1 MRLLIDANVVLDVL
15 QKREPYW
22 KDSSV
27 IWKLCETE
35 QAEGYISTLTFAN
48 LMYVMRRELDP
59 AQIRDVLDKLRLIF
73 RFADFTAADMEK
85 AAEMGNSYAMGAMGY
100 LYKEGEGVEQNMEKA
115 IAYYQQAVD
124 LGNPYAMSDLAAMY
138 AEGNGVEQDL
148 EKAAEY
154 YRKAV
159 ELGDESAAEKLK
171 SLTEEGK
178 APAEK
183 K

>member
-1 MRLLIDANVVLDVL
+1 MRLLIDANIVLDVL

-35 QAEGYISTLTFAN
+35 QIEGYISTLTFAN

-85 AAEMGNSYAMGAMGY
+85 AAEMGWDDFEDAIQAATAERIMADSIITRNVRDFRNS
-100 LYKEGEGVEQNMEKA
+100 KV
-115 IAYYQQAVD
+115 IAFTPSEFIAR
-124 LGNPYAMSDLAAMY
+124 L
-138 AEGNGVEQDL
+138 
-148 EKAAEY
+148 
-154 YRKAV
+154 
-159 ELGDESAAEKLK
+159 
-171 SLTEEGK
+171 
-178 APAEK
+178 
-183 K
+183 

>member
-1 MRLLIDANVVLDVL
+1 MRLLIDANIVLDVL

-85 AAEMGNSYAMGAMGY
+85 AAEMGWDDFEDAIQAATAERIMADSIITRNVRDFRNSR
-100 LYKEGEGVEQNMEKA
+100 V
-115 IAYYQQAVD
+115 IAFT
-124 LGNPYAMSDLAAMY
+124 PS
-138 AEGNGVEQDL
+138 
-148 EKAAEY
+148 EY
-154 YRKAV
+154 IAR
-159 ELGDESAAEKLK
+159 L
-171 SLTEEGK
+171 
-178 APAEK
+178 
-183 K
+183 

>member
-1 MRLLIDANVVLDVL
+1 MRLLIDANIVLDVL

-35 QAEGYISTLTFAN
+35 QAEGYVSTLTFAN

-85 AAEMGNSYAMGAMGY
+85 AAEMGWDDFEDAIQAATAERIMADSIITRNARDFRNSR
-100 LYKEGEGVEQNMEKA
+100 V
-115 IAYYQQAVD
+115 IAFT
-124 LGNPYAMSDLAAMY
+124 PS
-138 AEGNGVEQDL
+138 
-148 EKAAEY
+148 EY
-154 YRKAV
+154 IAR
-159 ELGDESAAEKLK
+159 L
-171 SLTEEGK
+171 
-178 APAEK
+178 
-183 K
+183 

>member
-1 MRLLIDANVVLDVL
+1 MRFLIDANIVLDVL

-85 AAEMGNSYAMGAMGY
+85 AAEMGWDDFEDAIQAATAERIMADSIITRNVRDFRNSR
-100 LYKEGEGVEQNMEKA
+100 V
-115 IAYYQQAVD
+115 IAFTPSEFIAR
-124 LGNPYAMSDLAAMY
+124 L
-138 AEGNGVEQDL
+138 
-148 EKAAEY
+148 
-154 YRKAV
+154 
-159 ELGDESAAEKLK
+159 
-171 SLTEEGK
+171 
-178 APAEK
+178 
-183 K
+183 

>member
-1 MRLLIDANVVLDVL
+1 MRLLIDANIVLDVL

-73 RFADFTAADMEK
+73 RFADFTAADLEK
-85 AAEMGNSYAMGAMGY
+85 AAEMGWDDFEDAIQAATAERIMADSIITRNVRDFRNS
-100 LYKEGEGVEQNMEKA
+100 KV
-115 IAYYQQAVD
+115 IAFTPSEFIAR
-124 LGNPYAMSDLAAMY
+124 L
-138 AEGNGVEQDL
+138 
-148 EKAAEY
+148 
-154 YRKAV
+154 
-159 ELGDESAAEKLK
+159 
-171 SLTEEGK
+171 
-178 APAEK
+178 
-183 K
+183 

>member
-35 QAEGYISTLTFAN
+35 QVEGYISTLTFAN

-85 AAEMGNSYAMGAMGY
+85 AAEMGWDDFEDAIQAATAERIVADSIITRNVRDFRNS
-100 LYKEGEGVEQNMEKA
+100 KV
-115 IAYYQQAVD
+115 IAFTPSEFIAR
-124 LGNPYAMSDLAAMY
+124 L
-138 AEGNGVEQDL
+138 
-148 EKAAEY
+148 
-154 YRKAV
+154 
-159 ELGDESAAEKLK
+159 
-171 SLTEEGK
+171 
-178 APAEK
+178 
-183 K
+183 

>member
-1 MRLLIDANVVLDVL
+1 MRFLIDANIVLDVL

-85 AAEMGNSYAMGAMGY
+85 AAEMGWDDFEDAIQAATAERIMADSIITRNVRDFRNS
-100 LYKEGEGVEQNMEKA
+100 KV
-115 IAYYQQAVD
+115 IAFT
-124 LGNPYAMSDLAAMY
+124 PS
-138 AEGNGVEQDL
+138 
-148 EKAAEY
+148 EY
-154 YRKAV
+154 IAR
-159 ELGDESAAEKLK
+159 L
-171 SLTEEGK
+171 
-178 APAEK
+178 
-183 K
+183 

>member
-1 MRLLIDANVVLDVL
+1 MRLLIDANIVLDVL

-73 RFADFTAADMEK
+73 HFADFTAADLEK
-85 AAEMGNSYAMGAMGY
+85 AAEMGWDDFEDAIQAATAERIMADSIITRNVRDFRNS
-100 LYKEGEGVEQNMEKA
+100 KV
-115 IAYYQQAVD
+115 IAFTPSEFIAR
-124 LGNPYAMSDLAAMY
+124 L
-138 AEGNGVEQDL
+138 
-148 EKAAEY
+148 
-154 YRKAV
+154 
-159 ELGDESAAEKLK
+159 
-171 SLTEEGK
+171 
-178 APAEK
+178 
-183 K
+183 

>member
-1 MRLLIDANVVLDVL
+1 MRLLIDANIVLDVL

-73 RFADFTAADMEK
+73 RFTDFTAAD
-85 AAEMGNSYAMGAMGY
+85 
-100 LYKEGEGVEQNMEKA
+100 
-115 IAYYQQAVD
+115 
-124 LGNPYAMSDLAAMY
+124 
-138 AEGNGVEQDL
+138 L
-148 EKAAEY
+148 EKAADMGWDDFEDAIQAATAERIMADSIITRNVRDFRNSRVIAFTPSEY
-154 YRKAV
+154 IAR
-159 ELGDESAAEKLK
+159 L
-171 SLTEEGK
+171 
-178 APAEK
+178 
-183 K
+183 